1 MQVASPTDHRWEGQH
16 ELETNRAGGFDATL
30 GTERN
35 TASTTKGLLAPNA
48 WLDVSARR
56 IRDHPGEEDF
66 AAVMRSSRPPRPPL
80 TRKADDD
87 FAPRVRE
94 SNVTIRDI
102 RRRDGYRKK
111 VE

>member
-48 WLDVSARR
+48 WPDVSERS
-56 IRDHPGEEDF
+56 IRD
-66 AAVMRSSRPPRPPL
+66 RPPAKMISRASREAQATASPPNNEG
-80 TRKADDD
+80 R
-87 FAPRVRE
+87 
-94 SNVTIRDI
+94 
-102 RRRDGYRKK
+102 
-111 VE
+111 